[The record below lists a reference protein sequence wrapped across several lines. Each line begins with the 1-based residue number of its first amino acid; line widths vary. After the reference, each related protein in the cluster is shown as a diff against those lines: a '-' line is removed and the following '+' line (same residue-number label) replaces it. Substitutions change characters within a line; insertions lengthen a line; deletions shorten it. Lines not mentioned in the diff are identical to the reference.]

1 MAEAR
6 CMVLDDVAGR
16 AGVMTPAAPPVRSES
31 IAPAGVSSIA
41 GPRHT
46 LRRPL
51 NSWKSST
58 IAAITS
64 NR

>member
-1 MAEAR
+1 MAEAP
-6 CMVLDDVAGR
+6 CMLLDNVAGL
-16 AGVMTPAAPPVRSES
+16 AGVMTPAAPPVRSKS
-31 IAPAGVSSIA
+31 VAPAGVSSIA
-41 GPRHT
+41 GPRYT